1 MCAPTVRI
9 ACAPDAMLVSLAC
22 AKPEKRSVSAIA
34 ALRYRVRMKM
44 LALAALASTLSFVL
58 PASLAADAVPLFNG
72 KDLTGW
78 IDVNTSASTWTVAKD
93 ETGTPII
100 KCTGVPTGILRT
112 EKAYENFVLE
122 FDWKHL
128 SEPGNAGLFV
138 WSDPYCA
145 KGVPFSR
152 SIEVQ
157 IMLTPDNVD
166 KQGRTM
172 YTGQGDIF
180 SIWGASMKPDRAHP
194 GGWERCLPSARTT
207 KGKGE
212 WNHYKVTC
220 SNGVIKLEINGTEV
234 SGASE
239 VTPRKGFICL
249 ESEGTEIWF
258 KNLKITELPPATPPI
273 PAEMTADLK
282 AGGMRP
288 MFDALVMQGWK
299 EGADRGEETPK
310 HWTVSNG
317 VVRFDGKGKSLWSDE
332 SYGDF
337 EMICDWR
344 WTSEHQGKMQRP
356 VIGAD
361 GRTVKNDDGSDKT
374 VEVEER
380 DSGIYLRGSSKSQV
394 NIWSW
399 PVGSGEVY
407 GYRTDPSMPA
417 EVRAGVTPKMPADAP
432 VGEWNRFRIRMV
444 GETLNVW
451 LNDKHVIVDARLPG
465 VAKSGPIALQSHG
478 CKIDFYNVMI
488 QRLD

>member
-1 MCAPTVRI
+1 MHMRSFAASVATTLATSFASI
-9 ACAPDAMLVSLAC
+9 ALLP
-22 AKPEKRSVSAIA
+22 
-34 ALRYRVRMKM
+34 
-44 LALAALASTLSFVL
+44 ST
-58 PASLAADAVPLFNG
+58 AVAQMVDLFNG
-72 KDLTGW
+72 KDLSGW
-78 IDVNTSASTWTVAKD
+78 VDVNTSASTWTVAKD
-93 ETGTPII
+93 ETGAPII
-100 KCTGVPTGILRT
+100 KCTGIPTGILRT

-122 FDWKHL
+122 LDWKHL
-128 SEPGNAGLFV
+128 SYPGNAGLFV

-166 KQGRTM
+166 GQGRTM

-180 SIWGASMKPDRAHP
+180 SIWGASMKPDRPHP

-207 KGKGE
+207 KGAGE

-220 SNGVIKLEINGTEV
+220 NNGVIKLEINGTEV

-239 VTPRKGFICL
+239 ITPRKGYICL

-258 KNLKITELPPATPPI
+258 KNLRITELPAATPALA
-273 PAEMTADLK
+273 PAQCADL
-282 AGGMRP
+282 AAAGMRP
-288 MFDALVMQGWK
+288 MFDALVMKGWK
-299 EGADRGEETPK
+299 EGQDRGEGEPK
-310 HWTVSNG
+310 HWSISNN
-317 VVRFDGKGKSLWSDE
+317 VVRFDGKGKTLWSDE

-337 EMICDWR
+337 EMLCDWR
-344 WTSEHQGKMQRP
+344 WTNEHQGKMQRP

-361 GRTVKNDDGSDKT
+361 GNAVKNPDGSDKT

-399 PVGSGEVY
+399 PCGSGEVY
-407 GYRTDPSMPA
+407 GYRTDASMPA
-417 EVRAGVTPKMPADAP
+417 AIRAAVTPKKNADAP
-432 VGEWNRFRIRMV
+432 VGQWNRFRIRMV
-444 GETLNVW
+444 GDVLNVW
-451 LNDKHVIVDARLPG
+451 NNGEHVIVDAKLPG
-465 VAKSGPIALQSHG
+465 VAKEGPIALQSHG
-478 CKIDFYNVMI
+478 CPIEFYNVMI

>member
-1 MCAPTVRI
+1 
-9 ACAPDAMLVSLAC
+9 MLVSLAC

-34 ALRYRVRMKM
+34 ALRYRVRMKL

-93 ETGTPII
+93 ETGTPVI

-194 GGWERCLPSARTT
+194 GGWERCLDRA
-207 KGKGE
+207 
-212 WNHYKVTC
+212 
-220 SNGVIKLEINGTEV
+220 IK
-234 SGASE
+234 S
-239 VTPRKGFICL
+239 
-249 ESEGTEIWF
+249 
-258 KNLKITELPPATPPI
+258 
-273 PAEMTADLK
+273 
-282 AGGMRP
+282 
-288 MFDALVMQGWK
+288 
-299 EGADRGEETPK
+299 
-310 HWTVSNG
+310 
-317 VVRFDGKGKSLWSDE
+317 
-332 SYGDF
+332 
-337 EMICDWR
+337 
-344 WTSEHQGKMQRP
+344 
-356 VIGAD
+356 
-361 GRTVKNDDGSDKT
+361 
-374 VEVEER
+374 
-380 DSGIYLRGSSKSQV
+380 
-394 NIWSW
+394 
-399 PVGSGEVY
+399 
-407 GYRTDPSMPA
+407 
-417 EVRAGVTPKMPADAP
+417 
-432 VGEWNRFRIRMV
+432 
-444 GETLNVW
+444 
-451 LNDKHVIVDARLPG
+451 
-465 VAKSGPIALQSHG
+465 
-478 CKIDFYNVMI
+478 
-488 QRLD
+488 

>member
-1 MCAPTVRI
+1 MSVRQPFGN
-9 ACAPDAMLVSLAC
+9 ALKASA
-22 AKPEKRSVSAIA
+22 SVQA
-34 ALRYRVRMKM
+34 AVRYRVGMK
-44 LALAALASTLSFVL
+44 LPFLASLVAATISTVVVS
-58 PASLAADAVPLFNG
+58 ASATDPVPLFNG
-72 KDLTGW
+72 KDLSGW

-93 ETGTPII
+93 ETGTPVI
-100 KCTGVPTGILRT
+100 KCTGIPTGILRT

-157 IMLTPDNVD
+157 IMLTPDNID
-166 KQGRTM
+166 AQGRTM

-180 SIWGASMKPDRAHP
+180 SIWGARMKPDRPHP
-194 GGWERCLPSARTT
+194 GGWERCLPSARMT

-220 SNGVIKLEINGTEV
+220 NNGVIKLEVNGTEV

-273 PAEMTADLK
+273 PADMTADLK

-299 EGADRGEETPK
+299 EGAERGEETPK

-332 SYGDF
+332 SY
-337 EMICDWR
+337 WR
-344 WTSEHQGKMQRP
+344 WTDEHQGRMPRP
-356 VIGAD
+356 VIGPD
-361 GRTVKNDDGSDKT
+361 GNTVKNPDGTDKT
-374 VEVEER
+374 VEVDER

-407 GYRTDPSMPA
+407 GYRTDGSMPA
-417 EVRAGVTPKMPADAP
+417 EVRAAVTPKMQADAP
-432 VGEWNRFRIRMV
+432 IGEWNRFRIRMV

-451 LNDKHVIVDARLPG
+451 LNGKHVIVDARLPG

-478 CKIDFYNVMI
+478 CPIEFYNVMI

>member
-1 MCAPTVRI
+1 MRSFAATF
-9 ACAPDAMLVSLAC
+9 ASTMATSLATT
-22 AKPEKRSVSAIA
+22 
-34 ALRYRVRMKM
+34 
-44 LALAALASTLSFVL
+44 LASIALL
-58 PASLAADAVPLFNG
+58 PSAAFAQAVDLFNG
-72 KDLTGW
+72 KDLAGW
-78 IDVNTSASTWTVAKD
+78 VDVNTSASTWTVAKD
-93 ETGTPII
+93 ETGAPII
-100 KCTGVPTGILRT
+100 KCTGIPTGILRT

-122 FDWKHL
+122 LDWTHL
-128 SEPGNAGLFV
+128 SYPGNAGLFV

-166 KQGRTM
+166 GQGRTM

-180 SIWGASMKPDRAHP
+180 SIWGASMKPDRPHP

-207 KGKGE
+207 KGAGE

-220 SNGVIKLEINGTEV
+220 NNGIIKLEINGTEV

-239 VTPRKGFICL
+239 ITPRKGFICL

-258 KNLKITELPPATPPI
+258 KNLRITELPAATPALA
-273 PAEMTADLK
+273 PAQCADL
-282 AGGMRP
+282 AAAGMRP
-288 MFDALVMQGWK
+288 MFDALVMKGWK
-299 EGADRGEETPK
+299 EGQDRGEGEPK
-310 HWTVSNG
+310 HWSISNN
-317 VVRFDGKGKSLWSDE
+317 VVRFDGKGKTLWSDE

-337 EMICDWR
+337 EMLCDWR
-344 WTSEHQGKMQRP
+344 WTNEHQGKMQRP

-361 GRTVKNDDGSDKT
+361 GNTVKNPDGSDKT

-399 PVGSGEVY
+399 PCGSGEVY
-407 GYRTDPSMPA
+407 GYRTDASMPA
-417 EVRAGVTPKMPADAP
+417 AIRAAVTPKKNADAP
-432 VGEWNRFRIRMV
+432 IGQWNRFRIRMV
-444 GETLNVW
+444 GDVLNVW
-451 LNDKHVIVDARLPG
+451 NNGEHVIVDATLPG
-465 VAKSGPIALQSHG
+465 VAKEGPVALQSHG
-478 CKIDFYNVMI
+478 CPIEFYNVMI

>member
-1 MCAPTVRI
+1 MRSFAATF
-9 ACAPDAMLVSLAC
+9 ASTMATSLATT
-22 AKPEKRSVSAIA
+22 
-34 ALRYRVRMKM
+34 
-44 LALAALASTLSFVL
+44 LASIALL
-58 PASLAADAVPLFNG
+58 PSAAFAQAVDLFNG
-72 KDLTGW
+72 KDLAGW
-78 IDVNTSASTWTVAKD
+78 VDVNTSASTWTVAKD
-93 ETGTPII
+93 ETGAPII
-100 KCTGVPTGILRT
+100 KCTGIPTGILRT

-122 FDWKHL
+122 LDWKHL
-128 SEPGNAGLFV
+128 SYPGNAGLFV

-166 KQGRTM
+166 GQGRTM

-180 SIWGASMKPDRAHP
+180 SIWGASMKPDRPHP

-207 KGKGE
+207 KGAGE

-220 SNGVIKLEINGTEV
+220 NNGIIKLEINGTEV

-239 VTPRKGFICL
+239 ITPRKGFICL

-258 KNLKITELPPATPPI
+258 KNLRITELPAATPALA
-273 PAEMTADLK
+273 PAQCADL
-282 AGGMRP
+282 AAAGMRP
-288 MFDALVMQGWK
+288 MFDALVMKGWK
-299 EGADRGEETPK
+299 EGQDRGEGEPK
-310 HWTVSNG
+310 HWSISNN
-317 VVRFDGKGKSLWSDE
+317 VVRFDGKGKTLWSDE

-337 EMICDWR
+337 EMLCDWR
-344 WTSEHQGKMQRP
+344 WTNEHQGKMQRP

-361 GRTVKNDDGSDKT
+361 GNTVKNPDGSDKT

-399 PVGSGEVY
+399 PCGSGEVY
-407 GYRTDPSMPA
+407 GYRTDASMPA
-417 EVRAGVTPKMPADAP
+417 AIRAAVTPKKNADAP
-432 VGEWNRFRIRMV
+432 IGQWNRFRIRMV
-444 GETLNVW
+444 GDVLNVW
-451 LNDKHVIVDARLPG
+451 NNGEHVIVDATLPG
-465 VAKSGPIALQSHG
+465 VAKEGPVALQSHG
-478 CKIDFYNVMI
+478 CPIEFYNVMI

>member
-1 MCAPTVRI
+1 MHMRSFAATI
-9 ACAPDAMLVSLAC
+9 ASVLVTT
-22 AKPEKRSVSAIA
+22 SASIA
-34 ALRYRVRMKM
+34 L
-44 LALAALASTLSFVL
+44 LPSAAFAQ
-58 PASLAADAVPLFNG
+58 AIDLFNG
-72 KDLTGW
+72 KDLAGW
-78 IDVNTSASTWTVAKD
+78 VDVNTSASTWTVAKD
-93 ETGTPII
+93 ETGASII
-100 KCTGVPTGILRT
+100 KCTGIPTGILRT

-122 FDWKHL
+122 LDWKHL
-128 SEPGNAGLFV
+128 SYPGNAGLFV

-166 KQGRTM
+166 GQGRTM

-180 SIWGASMKPDRAHP
+180 SIWGASMKPDRPHP

-207 KGKGE
+207 KGAGE

-220 SNGVIKLEINGTEV
+220 NNGVIKLEINGTEV

-239 VTPRKGFICL
+239 ITPRKGYICL

-258 KNLKITELPPATPPI
+258 KNLRITELPAAAPALA
-273 PAEMTADLK
+273 PAQCADL
-282 AGGMRP
+282 AAAGMRP
-288 MFDALVMQGWK
+288 MFDALVMKGWK
-299 EGADRGEETPK
+299 EGQDRGEGEPK
-310 HWTVSNG
+310 HWSVSNN

-332 SYGDF
+332 SFGDF
-337 EMICDWR
+337 EMLCDWR
-344 WTSEHQGKMQRP
+344 WTNEHQGKMPRP

-361 GRTVKNDDGSDKT
+361 GNTVKNPDGSDKT

-399 PVGSGEVY
+399 PCGSGEVY
-407 GYRTDPSMPA
+407 GYRTDASMPA
-417 EVRAGVTPKMPADAP
+417 AIRAAVTPKKNADAP
-432 VGEWNRFRIRMV
+432 IGQWNRFRIRMV
-444 GETLNVW
+444 GDVLNVW
-451 LNDKHVIVDARLPG
+451 NNGEHVIVDAKLPG
-465 VAKSGPIALQSHG
+465 VAKEGPIALQSHG
-478 CKIDFYNVMI
+478 CPIEFYNVMI

>member
-1 MCAPTVRI
+1 MHIRSFAATLATTLASSFAPI
-9 ACAPDAMLVSLAC
+9 ALLPST
-22 AKPEKRSVSAIA
+22 
-34 ALRYRVRMKM
+34 
-44 LALAALASTLSFVL
+44 ALAQ
-58 PASLAADAVPLFNG
+58 AVDLFNG
-72 KDLTGW
+72 KDLAGW
-78 IDVNTSASTWTVAKD
+78 VDVNTSASTWTVAKD
-93 ETGTPII
+93 ETGAPII
-100 KCTGVPTGILRT
+100 KCTGIPTGILRT

-122 FDWKHL
+122 LDWKHL
-128 SEPGNAGLFV
+128 SYPGNAGLFV

-166 KQGRTM
+166 GQGRTM

-180 SIWGASMKPDRAHP
+180 SIWGASMKPDRPHP

-207 KGKGE
+207 KGAGE

-220 SNGVIKLEINGTEV
+220 NNGVIKLEINGTEV

-239 VTPRKGFICL
+239 ITPRKGYICL

-258 KNLKITELPPATPPI
+258 KNLRIAELPAATPALA
-273 PAEMTADLK
+273 PAQCADL
-282 AGGMRP
+282 AAAGMRP
-288 MFDALVMQGWK
+288 MFDALVMKGWK
-299 EGADRGEETPK
+299 EGQDRGEGEPK
-310 HWTVSNG
+310 HWSISNN
-317 VVRFDGKGKSLWSDE
+317 VVRFDGKGKTLWSDE

-337 EMICDWR
+337 EMLCDWR
-344 WTSEHQGKMQRP
+344 WTNEHQGKMQRP

-361 GRTVKNDDGSDKT
+361 GNTVKNPDGSDKT

-399 PVGSGEVY
+399 PCGSGEVY
-407 GYRTDPSMPA
+407 GYRTDASMPA
-417 EVRAGVTPKMPADAP
+417 AIRAAVTPKKNADAP
-432 VGEWNRFRIRMV
+432 IGQWNRFRIRMV
-444 GETLNVW
+444 GDVLNVW
-451 LNDKHVIVDARLPG
+451 NNGEHVIVDAKLPG
-465 VAKSGPIALQSHG
+465 VAKEGPVALQSHG
-478 CKIDFYNVMI
+478 CPIEFYNVMI

>member
-1 MCAPTVRI
+1 MQLLSIV
-9 ACAPDAMLVSLAC
+9 ACALLAPF
-22 AKPEKRSVSAIA
+22 AAVASA
-34 ALRYRVRMKM
+34 V
-44 LALAALASTLSFVL
+44 AS
-58 PASLAADAVPLFNG
+58 DAVPLFNG
-72 KDLTGW
+72 KDLSGW
-78 IDVNTSASTWTVAKD
+78 IDVNTSASTWSVAKD

-100 KCTGVPTGILRT
+100 KCTGIPIGLLRT
-112 EKAYENFVLE
+112 EKPYENFVLE
-122 FDWKHL
+122 FEWKHL
-128 SEPGNAGLFV
+128 SETGNAGLFV

-166 KQGRTM
+166 AQGRTM

-180 SIWGASMKPDRAHP
+180 SIWGARMKPDRPHP

-207 KGKGE
+207 KGRGE

-220 SNGVIKLEINGTEV
+220 NNGTIKLEVNGTEV

-239 VTPRKGFICL
+239 ASPRKGYICL
-249 ESEGTEIWF
+249 ESEGSEIWF
-258 KNLKITELPPATPPI
+258 RNLRITELPPAS
-273 PAEMTADLK
+273 PALSSEMTADL
-282 AGGMRP
+282 AAAGMRP

-299 EGADRGEETPK
+299 EGSERGEATPK

-317 VVRFDGKGKSLWSDE
+317 VVRFDGKDSNLWSDA

-344 WTSEHQGKMQRP
+344 WTEEHQGKMQRP
-356 VIGAD
+356 VIGPDGKAVKNAD
-361 GRTVKNDDGSDKT
+361 GTDKT

-399 PVGSGEVY
+399 PVGSGEVW

-417 EVRAGVTPKMPADAP
+417 EVRAAVTPKMAADAP
-432 VGEWNRFRIRMV
+432 VGQWNRFRIRMV

-451 LNDKHVIVDARLPG
+451 LNGTHVIVDARLPG
-465 VAKSGPIALQSHG
+465 VAKQGPIALQSHG
-478 CKIDFYNVMI
+478 CPIEFYNVMI

>member
-1 MCAPTVRI
+1 MPFLPVLPCVLALSAAAFP
-9 ACAPDAMLVSLAC
+9 SLSHLA
-22 AKPEKRSVSAIA
+22 AIA
-34 ALRYRVRMKM
+34 PPTP
-44 LALAALASTLSFVL
+44 SSPTSEGFV
-58 PASLAADAVPLFNG
+58 DLFNG
-72 KDLTGW
+72 KDLSGW

-93 ETGTPII
+93 ETGAPVI
-100 KCTGVPTGILRT
+100 KCTGIPTGILRT
-112 EKAYENFVLE
+112 EKAYENFILE
-122 FDWKHL
+122 FEWKHL
-128 SEPGNAGLFV
+128 SDPGNAGLFV

-157 IMLTPDNVD
+157 IMLTPDNID
-166 KQGRTM
+166 AQGRTM

-180 SIWGASMKPDRAHP
+180 SIWGARMKPDRPHP

-207 KGKGE
+207 KGAGE

-220 SNGVIKLEINGTEV
+220 KDGVIKLEVNGTEV

-239 VTPRKGFICL
+239 ITPRKGYICL

-258 KNLKITELPPATPPI
+258 RNLKVKELAPANPPI
-273 PAEMTADLK
+273 AADMTADLK
-282 AGGMRP
+282 ADGMRP

-299 EGADRGEETPK
+299 EGAERGEETPK

-317 VVRFDGKGKSLWSDE
+317 VVRFDGKGRSLWSDE

-337 EMICDWR
+337 EMIADWR
-344 WTSEHQGKMQRP
+344 WTSEHQGRMQRP
-356 VIGAD
+356 VIGQD
-361 GRTVKNDDGSDKT
+361 GGIARNPDGSEQT

-380 DSGIYLRGSSKSQV
+380 DSGIYLRGNSKSQV

-399 PVGSGEVY
+399 PVGSGEVW
-407 GYRTDPSMPA
+407 GYRTDASMPA
-417 EVRAGVTPKMPADAP
+417 EIRAAVTPRMKADAP
-432 VGEWNRFRIRMV
+432 IGEWNRFRIRMV

-451 LNDKHVIVDARLPG
+451 LNGKHVIVDARLPG
-465 VAKSGPIALQSHG
+465 VAKEGPIALQSHG
-478 CKIDFYNVMI
+478 CPIEFYNVMI

>member
-1 MCAPTVRI
+1 MHIAPCISSPRPSSIT
-9 ACAPDAMLVSLAC
+9 
-22 AKPEKRSVSAIA
+22 
-34 ALRYRVRMKM
+34 ALC
-44 LALAALASTLSFVL
+44 
-58 PASLAADAVPLFNG
+58 ASLAIAISPIAFATTTPNTAVTPNTLAVSAPQAQVDLFNG
-72 KDLTGW
+72 KDLSGW
-78 IDVNTSASTWTVAKD
+78 VDVNTSASTWTVAKD
-93 ETGTPII
+93 ETGAPII
-100 KCTGVPTGILRT
+100 KCTGIPTGILRT

-128 SEPGNAGLFV
+128 SYPGNAGLFV
-138 WSDPYCA
+138 WSDPYCY

-166 KQGRTM
+166 GEGRTM

-180 SIWGASMKPDRAHP
+180 SIWGASMKPDRPHP

-207 KGKGE
+207 KGAGE

-220 SNGVIKLEINGTEV
+220 NNGVIKLEINGTEV
-234 SGASE
+234 SGCSE
-239 VTPRKGFICL
+239 VKPRKGFICL

-258 KNLKITELPPATPPI
+258 KNLKITELPAATPAL
-273 PAEMTADLK
+273 PADMCADL
-282 AGGMRP
+282 AAAGMRP
-288 MFDALVMQGWK
+288 MFDALVMKGWK
-299 EGADRGEETPK
+299 EGADRGEAKPE

-332 SYGDF
+332 SYGNF

-344 WTSEHQGKMQRP
+344 WTKEHQGKMKRP
-356 VIGAD
+356 FIGAD
-361 GRTVKNDDGSDKT
+361 GNTVKNPDGSDKT

-399 PVGSGEVY
+399 PCGSGEVY
-407 GYRTDPSMPA
+407 GYRTDASMPA
-417 EVRAGVTPKMPADAP
+417 EVRAAVTPKKNADAP
-432 VGEWNRFRIRMV
+432 VGQWNRFRIRMV
-444 GETLNVW
+444 GDVLNVW
-451 LNDKHVIVDARLPG
+451 NNGEHVIVDAKLPG
-465 VAKSGPIALQSHG
+465 IAKEGPIALQSHG
-478 CKIDFYNVMI
+478 CPIEFYNVMI

>member
-1 MCAPTVRI
+1 MRSFAATF
-9 ACAPDAMLVSLAC
+9 ASTMATSLATT
-22 AKPEKRSVSAIA
+22 
-34 ALRYRVRMKM
+34 
-44 LALAALASTLSFVL
+44 LASIALL
-58 PASLAADAVPLFNG
+58 PSAAFAQAVDLFNG
-72 KDLTGW
+72 KDLAGW
-78 IDVNTSASTWTVAKD
+78 VDVNTSASTWTVAKD
-93 ETGTPII
+93 ETGAPII
-100 KCTGVPTGILRT
+100 KCTGIPTGILRT

-122 FDWKHL
+122 LDWKHL
-128 SEPGNAGLFV
+128 SYPGNAGLFV

-166 KQGRTM
+166 GQGRTM

-180 SIWGASMKPDRAHP
+180 SIWGASMKPDRPHP

-207 KGKGE
+207 KGAGE

-220 SNGVIKLEINGTEV
+220 NNGVIKLEINGTEV

-239 VTPRKGFICL
+239 ITPRKGFICL

-258 KNLKITELPPATPPI
+258 KNLRITELPAATPALA
-273 PAEMTADLK
+273 PAQCADL
-282 AGGMRP
+282 AAAGMRP
-288 MFDALVMQGWK
+288 MFDALVMKGWK
-299 EGADRGEETPK
+299 EGQDRGEGEPK
-310 HWTVSNG
+310 HWSISNN
-317 VVRFDGKGKSLWSDE
+317 VVRFDGKGKTLWSDE

-337 EMICDWR
+337 EMLCDWR
-344 WTSEHQGKMQRP
+344 WTNEHQGKMQRP

-361 GRTVKNDDGSDKT
+361 GNTVKNPDGSDKT

-399 PVGSGEVY
+399 PCGSGEVY
-407 GYRTDPSMPA
+407 GYRTDASMPA
-417 EVRAGVTPKMPADAP
+417 AIRAAVTPKKNADAP
-432 VGEWNRFRIRMV
+432 IGQWNRFRIRMV
-444 GETLNVW
+444 GDVLNVW
-451 LNDKHVIVDARLPG
+451 NNGEHVIVDATLPG
-465 VAKSGPIALQSHG
+465 VAKEGPVALQSHG
-478 CKIDFYNVMI
+478 CPIEFYNVMI

>member
-1 MCAPTVRI
+1 MPFLPALSCVLALSAPALPTVSP
-9 ACAPDAMLVSLAC
+9 ATAVAAAP
-22 AKPEKRSVSAIA
+22 SAQPA
-34 ALRYRVRMKM
+34 DDG
-44 LALAALASTLSFVL
+44 FV
-58 PASLAADAVPLFNG
+58 DLFNG
-72 KDLTGW
+72 KDLSGW

-93 ETGTPII
+93 ETGAPII
-100 KCTGVPTGILRT
+100 KCTGIPTGILRT
-112 EKAYENFVLE
+112 EKAYENFILE
-122 FDWKHL
+122 FEWKHL
-128 SEPGNAGLFV
+128 SDPGNAGLFV

-157 IMLTPDNVD
+157 IMLTPDNID
-166 KQGRTM
+166 AEGRTM

-180 SIWGASMKPDRAHP
+180 SIWGARMKPDRPHP

-207 KGKGE
+207 KGAGE

-220 SNGVIKLEINGTEV
+220 KDGVIKLEVNGTEV

-239 VTPRKGFICL
+239 ITPRKGYICL

-258 KNLKITELPPATPPI
+258 RNLKVKELAPANPPI
-273 PAEMTADLK
+273 AADMTADLK
-282 AGGMRP
+282 ADGMRP

-299 EGADRGEETPK
+299 EGAERGEETPK

-317 VVRFDGKGKSLWSDE
+317 VVRFDGKGRSLWSDE

-337 EMICDWR
+337 EMIADWR

-356 VIGAD
+356 VIGPDGGIARNAD
-361 GRTVKNDDGSDKT
+361 GSEQT

-380 DSGIYLRGSSKSQV
+380 DSGIYLRGNSKSQV

-399 PVGSGEVY
+399 PVGSGEVW
-407 GYRTDPSMPA
+407 GYRTDASMPA
-417 EVRAGVTPKMPADAP
+417 EVRAAVTPRMKADAP
-432 VGEWNRFRIRMV
+432 IGEWNRFRIRMV

-451 LNDKHVIVDARLPG
+451 LNGKHVIVDARLPG
-465 VAKSGPIALQSHG
+465 VAKEGPIALQSHG
-478 CKIDFYNVMI
+478 CPIEFYNVMI

>member
-1 MCAPTVRI
+1 
-9 ACAPDAMLVSLAC
+9 
-22 AKPEKRSVSAIA
+22 
-34 ALRYRVRMKM
+34 
-44 LALAALASTLSFVL
+44 
-58 PASLAADAVPLFNG
+58 
-72 KDLTGW
+72 
-78 IDVNTSASTWTVAKD
+78 
-93 ETGTPII
+93 
-100 KCTGVPTGILRT
+100 
-112 EKAYENFVLE
+112 
-122 FDWKHL
+122 
-128 SEPGNAGLFV
+128 
-138 WSDPYCA
+138 
-145 KGVPFSR
+145 
-152 SIEVQ
+152 
-157 IMLTPDNVD
+157 
-166 KQGRTM
+166 M

-220 SNGVIKLEINGTEV
+220 NNGVIKLEVNGTEV

-465 VAKSGPIALQSHG
+465 VAKQGPIALQSHG